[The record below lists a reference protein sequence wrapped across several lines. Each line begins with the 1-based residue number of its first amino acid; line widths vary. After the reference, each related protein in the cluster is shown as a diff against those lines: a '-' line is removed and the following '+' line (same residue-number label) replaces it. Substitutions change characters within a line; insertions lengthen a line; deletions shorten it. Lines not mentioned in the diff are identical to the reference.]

1 MTVVWLALL
10 MGVVAGS
17 RSMMAPAA
25 VSWAARLG
33 WIDVTGSWLAWLGYA
48 WTPWIVTLFAL
59 GELVADQLPST
70 PSRTLPPSFAFRI
83 ASGALCGV
91 AIAMAAS
98 SGIAGAVAGA
108 VGAVV
113 GTLGGRAMR
122 GSLAAA
128 FGHDRPAAL
137 LEDALAIGAAFL
149 IALSLR

>member
-33 WIDVTGSWLAWLGYA
+33 WIDVTGSWLAWLGYG

-59 GELVADQLPST
+59 AELVADQLPST
-70 PSRTLPPSFAFRI
+70 PSRTMPASFAFRI

-91 AIAMAAS
+91 AIATAS
-98 SGIAGAVAGA
+98 SSAIAGAVAGA
-108 VGAVV
+108 VGAAV

-122 GSLAAA
+122 GSLA
-128 FGHDRPAAL
+128 
-137 LEDALAIGAAFL
+137 
-149 IALSLR
+149 